1 MEREGLQ
8 EMFIMM
14 KISHI
19 SLLYLDVLKTS
30 FLYLPWFLE
39 GADSAQMAGFTQIV
53 RLEGN

>member
-53 RLEGN
+53 RL